1 MFGYI
6 RPVRDSLSEDDY
18 GIFRAAYCALC
29 HSMKKRCGT
38 AARFTL
44 NFDFTFLAMLLS
56 CQCEVMTEQR
66 RCIAHPF
73 QKRTCSV
80 CSAAFDSAADMSV
93 ILTYLKLD
101 DNIRDEHFFRALAS
115 RLAKLM
121 LLRGYRKACAR
132 QPKFALTARERL
144 AELNELERSGSC
156 SLDLTADKF
165 AQILSA
171 AALAAPDAERRRVLS
186 YLFYHIGRIVY
197 IVDAVDDLPDDIA
210 SGAYN
215 AVRQRFSLQGPV
227 LDEKA
232 SQRIDQ
238 TLRHSL
244 NLAASDYQ
252 LLSGTMYSGVLA
264 NIIYLGL
271 PSAASKVLRSRLPD
285 YLKETGDKE

>member
-6 RPVRDSLSEDDY
+6 RPVRDRLSEEDY
-18 GIFRAAYCALC
+18 SAFRAAYCGLC

-56 CQCEVMTEQR
+56 RQGEGRTELC

-73 QKRTCSV
+73 RKRACSV
-80 CSAAFDSAADMSV
+80 CSAAFYSAADMSV

-101 DNIRDEHFFRALAS
+101 DNIMDEPFFRALAS

-121 LLRGYRKACAR
+121 LLRGYRKACVSQPEFAR
-132 QPKFALTARERL
+132 TARKRL
-144 AELNELERSGSC
+144 AELRELERSGSC
-156 SLDLTADKF
+156 SLDRTADKF
-165 AQILSA
+165 AKILSA
-171 AALAAPDAERRRVLS
+171 AALASPDAERGRVLS
-186 YLFYHIGRIVY
+186 YLFYHIGRLVY
-197 IVDAVDDLPDDIA
+197 IIDAVDDLPDDIA
-210 SGAYN
+210 NGSYN
-215 AVRQRFSLQGPV
+215 AVQRRFSLPGPV
-227 LDEKA
+227 LDETA
-232 SQRIDQ
+232 SRSIDQ

-252 LLSGTMYSGVLA
+252 LLSGTVYSGVLA

-285 YLKETGDKE
+285 NLKETGDIE